1 MVSMGTKKYVEA
13 VIAVILLIV
22 LVFIAQL
29 VVGVF
34 GTASAQVNNTLVTT
48 AGKNSLAVNQFGQVG
63 NVNSTII
70 PFITVIIVV
79 ALVVILLDL
88 FGVDLGAYFRA
99 ASGGE

>member
-1 MVSMGTKKYVEA
+1 MATKKYIEA

-48 AGKNSLAVNQFGQVG
+48 AGKNSLAVTQFGQVG
-63 NVNSTII
+63 QATTTII
-70 PFITVIIVV
+70 PFITVIIIV

-88 FGVDLGAYFRA
+88 FGVDLGAYFRRSA
-99 ASGGE
+99 GE